1 MADETK
7 YKKRPTRK
15 VVRSLRMPASARG
28 GYEVP
33 EEATWEDEEEIAP
46 HMEIDPMTG
55 EEYTPRG
62 IEEAAGPED
71 IADPAQVKSALR
83 KGPLVL
89 GMLKRMKMPKIN
101 PKAIPVESTVRTP
114 LAVIDKEFAKKAMTP
129 AEEGMRRGYGELLEA
144 AEYPVEKRAGA
155 LKEQL
160 ENVDEKLEGASG
172 AMMGQYLPIED
183 SLATKSVSS
192 RAYVLDP
199 KIGVGKIAQHEGTHK
214 LLRPVGSIK
223 SANRTAYERI
233 LNKEIPDNVKDGI
246 DALLMRRGYNP
257 EDRHAEYIPWLTNFI
272 NKQTSVESVPNIRKL
287 TKGEY
292 LAVQRDMR
300 EVNQFK
306 KDLMREFNWE
316 EKDYNQFMKDAKKAY
331 NAVATKAEN
340 LAPEEIAA
348 VEKQMLEGAARK
360 IKKAAPS
367 SEVAAMKELTPD
379 VDEEIGVTLEKMR
392 RVNPELGKEKD
403 RSVLQKIADPF
414 LEFLEDRKNKKWSE
428 QYSKDRRAYI
438 QQQLEDRKRKR
449 FMQAEQKRK
458 TIEEAGTPIEGGTKP
473 PTEIE

>member
-1 MADETK
+1 MADKPK

-15 VVRSLRMPASARG
+15 IVRTLRMPASARG

-71 IADPAQVKSALR
+71 IADPAQIKSALK

-89 GMLKRMKMPKIN
+89 GMLKRMKMPKID
-101 PKAIPVESTVRTP
+101 PKALPIESMVRTP
-114 LAVIDKEFAKKAMTP
+114 LAAIDKEFAKKAMTP

-144 AEYPVEKRAGA
+144 AEYPTEKRAAA

-160 ENVDEKLEGASG
+160 QDIDERLEGASG
-172 AMMGQYLPIED
+172 AMMGQYLPVED
-183 SLATKSVSS
+183 SLATKAVSS

-214 LLRPVGSIK
+214 LLRPVGSVK
-223 SANRTAYERI
+223 SANRTAYERV

-246 DALLMRRGYNP
+246 DALLMRRGYDS
-257 EDRHAEYIPWLTNFI
+257 EHRHAEYIPWLTNFI

-287 TKGEY
+287 TRGEY

-300 EVNQFK
+300 EVNQYK

-331 NAVATKAEN
+331 TAVAKKAET
-340 LAPEEIAA
+340 LDPEEIAA

-360 IKKAAPS
+360 TKKTVPS

-379 VDEEIGVTLEKMR
+379 VDEDLGLTMERLKQVT
-392 RVNPELGKEKD
+392 PGLGKEKG
-403 RSVLQKIADPF
+403 RSVLQKITDPF

-428 QYSKDRRAYI
+428 QYAKDRRAHI
-438 QQQLEDRKRKR
+438 QQQLEDRKRRR
-449 FMQAEQKRK
+449 FMQVEQRRK
-458 TIEEAGTPIEGGTKP
+458 SIEEAGIPIEGGTKP
-473 PTEIE
+473 PTEVE